1 MAGAAAGAYYDEAS
15 VTAATFDTTDFSED
29 TKRQM
34 SSLYFVSLDEAES
47 AELSNILGQMGAIY
61 GSYQVRNN
69 RHAALQQQQQF
80 TFTKSNRINRS
91 INDDKHVII

>member
-1 MAGAAAGAYYDEAS
+1 
-15 VTAATFDTTDFSED
+15 
-29 TKRQM
+29 M

-69 RHAALQQQQQF
+69 RQQQQF
-80 TFTKSNRINRS
+80 TFIKSNRINRLMM
-91 INDDKHVII
+91 INT